1 MNAESAWNHG
11 ISRIKRVGNGLKE
24 KHVLDACHCE
34 ILLTS
39 FGLGLIMVFL
49 KISPLIALVGPES
62 RRTNTNMLYSYCLI
76 CCE

>member
-24 KHVLDACHCE
+24 KHVLDACHYE

-39 FGLGLIMVFL
+39 FGLVLIMVFL
-49 KISPLIALVGPES
+49 KISNKGEILGLEV
-62 RRTNTNMLYSYCLI
+62 
-76 CCE
+76 